1 MKTKTTVLLALL
13 VPGVAMLSAC
23 DRNKTGVDDAATP
36 PAAAT
41 SDVPPTDSTMPAD
54 TMPADTTP
62 ADSNGTTPADK
73 TFAQM
78 DKNGD
83 GSVTQDELDPGDM
96 LSQHFSVAD
105 ANGDG
110 KLSEDEIAKHRA
122 DMAAAPAN

>member
-23 DRNKTGVDDAATP
+23 DRNKTDVDDAATP

-54 TMPADTTP
+54 TMPAD
-62 ADSNGTTPADK
+62 TTPADK